1 MKEIIQFFIFM
12 NLIFLSLS
20 IIPIWNFYES
30 STDLLSNNEQRHEYL
45 VKQITSHFDLKYTFR
60 RIIEKKDG
68 VVTFKN
74 NFTCQFTNDDKNT
87 LVVNQIVNFNDLE
100 SAYTDKS
107 GKYYICPKGRNHVL
121 YYTDGQEGMIPIV
134 PDNFEDKGDW
144 ELNCYLQYQ
153 KNVDAKS
160 AWKKLFVFYLNKEDY
175 IYEINANTRA
185 MSPVNLPKINIL
197 SFRWTTESNNNIFP
211 MYAIYAKEKEIY
223 INKID
228 FTITGSETS
237 LSKDTEQYLGL
248 TIPNSN
254 FKSLLNGDSSKLF
267 YISYEPESLNLNI
280 GYIENM
286 NPISSYSQFHVVNNE
301 ISFEFID
308 KVKLENIELVPYT
321 KYAYYKLYN
330 EDKNKYYYGVINIEQ
345 NKIIYNLDE
354 QLTTFIPYLDNSML
368 AINSESAYQICAIPD
383 TNKKCIDSCSS
394 TIYYD
399 VNSNICTDAHTCSH
413 YTLFP
418 NAICIDSCDTNL
430 YYSDNQALCGLCKD
444 FDIDKPYKMINY
456 EGCLESKID
465 NSEFINEDLK
475 IITCKNQYSYLRGEC
490 LFTDCYAN
498 CETCS
503 SKSSNENEQKCLTCK
518 SDFPY
523 LYNTNC
529 IIKCPDKTYID
540 NMNCIDC
547 DKSCLT
553 CDINGCT
560 SCNQGF
566 YLNNTSKTCETCHP
580 KCETCNSAGNDKN
593 NSCTKCK
600 DINDILINGNCI
612 SECGVGEY
620 KDENSCKPCQS
631 SCATCEN
638 GYSCLTCLNGYYFN
652 NNQCPSCHE
661 NCDSCEKGGDEKNNN
676 CLNCKNNYY
685 LIKGGESENNCVEN
699 CPQNTIK
706 DDTNKTCTFIKPID
720 NKQIDDHSSSSSDLL
735 IWIFVI
741 VAGVLLIL
749 INVIFCFRNCCFKPK
764 ENNIVNK
771 IETELSETNLV
782 VN

>member
-153 KNVDAKS
+153 KNVDAES

-197 SFRWTTESNNNIFP
+197 SFIWTTESNNNIFP

-248 TIPNSN
+248 TIPKSN

-286 NPISSYSQFHVVNNE
+286 NPISSYSQFHVVN
-301 ISFEFID
+301 
-308 KVKLENIELVPYT
+308 
-321 KYAYYKLYN
+321 
-330 EDKNKYYYGVINIEQ
+330 
-345 NKIIYNLDE
+345 
-354 QLTTFIPYLDNSML
+354 
-368 AINSESAYQICAIPD
+368 
-383 TNKKCIDSCSS
+383 
-394 TIYYD
+394 
-399 VNSNICTDAHTCSH
+399 
-413 YTLFP
+413 
-418 NAICIDSCDTNL
+418 
-430 YYSDNQALCGLCKD
+430 
-444 FDIDKPYKMINY
+444 
-456 EGCLESKID
+456 
-465 NSEFINEDLK
+465 
-475 IITCKNQYSYLRGEC
+475 
-490 LFTDCYAN
+490 
-498 CETCS
+498 
-503 SKSSNENEQKCLTCK
+503 
-518 SDFPY
+518 
-523 LYNTNC
+523 
-529 IIKCPDKTYID
+529 
-540 NMNCIDC
+540 
-547 DKSCLT
+547 
-553 CDINGCT
+553 
-560 SCNQGF
+560 
-566 YLNNTSKTCETCHP
+566 
-580 KCETCNSAGNDKN
+580 
-593 NSCTKCK
+593 
-600 DINDILINGNCI
+600 
-612 SECGVGEY
+612 
-620 KDENSCKPCQS
+620 
-631 SCATCEN
+631 
-638 GYSCLTCLNGYYFN
+638 
-652 NNQCPSCHE
+652 
-661 NCDSCEKGGDEKNNN
+661 
-676 CLNCKNNYY
+676 
-685 LIKGGESENNCVEN
+685 
-699 CPQNTIK
+699 
-706 DDTNKTCTFIKPID
+706 
-720 NKQIDDHSSSSSDLL
+720 
-735 IWIFVI
+735 IF
-741 VAGVLLIL
+741 
-749 INVIFCFRNCCFKPK
+749 
-764 ENNIVNK
+764 
-771 IETELSETNLV
+771 
-782 VN
+782 